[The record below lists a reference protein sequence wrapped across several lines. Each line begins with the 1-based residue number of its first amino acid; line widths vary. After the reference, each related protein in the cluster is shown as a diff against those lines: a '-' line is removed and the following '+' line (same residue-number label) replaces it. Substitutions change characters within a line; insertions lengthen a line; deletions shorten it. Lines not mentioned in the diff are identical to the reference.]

1 MQGEVTGP
9 GQCSNQIDTFGKECL
24 KESKLLYPYKND
36 LGVPPLGMVD
46 DVLAVS
52 RCGVETVE
60 MNAFLNQKTN
70 MKKLQFGPDKCH
82 QLHIGKKQVTCPD
95 LFIDEWKLQKKDELK
110 TGLEN
115 LEDVLSELYKIEV
128 ATEDKYL
135 GDIISV
141 DGKNTKNI
149 QARAAKAQGI
159 LKQLKTILEEMAFGR
174 YLFEVAVILR
184 DSLFVNGILTNLEA
198 SYGLTDSE
206 MEELEK
212 CDEQLLRIILE
223 CPCTT
228 PKEMLYLELGV
239 IPIRYIVM
247 SRRLMFYH
255 YILNEDSKSLIHKFY
270 KLQSEQPVKGDW
282 CLTVK
287 DNLKTLEITMSESQ
301 IKNLSIYAFKKI
313 VSTAI
318 RKEALNYLVKL
329 KNSHSKV
336 LHIQYRTLKMQD
348 YLVPSNIPTEVAK
361 FTFLCRSRMLQVGA
375 NFKMGGKKKPTC
387 PVCKIGTEYDSQ
399 PHLMLCPKL
408 IVNTQYDELFGNNL
422 DQKLAVVHLLTRNLE
437 ERNKILKEQE

>member
-1 MQGEVTGP
+1 M
-9 GQCSNQIDTFGKECL
+9 
-24 KESKLLYPYKND
+24 
-36 LGVPPLGMVD
+36 
-46 DVLAVS
+46 
-52 RCGVETVE
+52 
-60 MNAFLNQKTN
+60 
-70 MKKLQFGPDKCH
+70 
-82 QLHIGKKQVTCPD
+82 
-95 LFIDEWKLQKKDELK
+95 
-110 TGLEN
+110 EN

-149 QARAAKAQGI
+149 QARAAKAHGI

-206 MEELEK
+206 IEELEK

-255 YILNEDSKSLIHKFY
+255 YMNTNSVI
-270 KLQSEQPVKGDW
+270 Q
-282 CLTVK
+282 
-287 DNLKTLEITMSESQ
+287 IT
-301 IKNLSIYAFKKI
+301 
-313 VSTAI
+313 
-318 RKEALNYLVKL
+318 
-329 KNSHSKV
+329 
-336 LHIQYRTLKMQD
+336 
-348 YLVPSNIPTEVAK
+348 
-361 FTFLCRSRMLQVGA
+361 
-375 NFKMGGKKKPTC
+375 NFC
-387 PVCKIGTEYDSQ
+387 
-399 PHLMLCPKL
+399 
-408 IVNTQYDELFGNNL
+408 
-422 DQKLAVVHLLTRNLE
+422 
-437 ERNKILKEQE
+437 